1 MSKPALLE
9 LDGVSKLFGGLAV
22 ITQLSFCVAAGE
34 RLALIGP
41 NGAGKSTVF
50 NLISGVYPTSAGR
63 ILIEGRDVTHM
74 ASRQRIYQGV
84 SRSFQ
89 NIRLMEHQSAI
100 DNIMLGQHPTASSLA
115 DLLTPYRLQR
125 KNPWVEQAKE
135 ALERAKLIHY
145 ADRPVNTLPYGVR
158 KRIDLLRA
166 VMARP
171 KLLLLD
177 EPAAGLNPVET
188 EELHEQLMTIHQSGI
203 SLLVVEHDMHFVDRL
218 CTRVVV
224 INFGEK
230 IAEGTMEQVR
240 GDAKVR
246 EAYLGADVATEASDA
261 S

>member
-1 MSKPALLE
+1 MNAPALLE
-9 LDGVSKLFGGLAV
+9 FEGVSKLFGGLAV
-22 ITQLSFCVAAGE
+22 VTQLSFEVAAGE

-50 NLISGVYPTSAGR
+50 NLISGVYPLSAGR
-63 ILIEGRDVTHM
+63 IMLAGKDITVM
-74 ASRQRIYQGV
+74 PSRARIYQGV

-100 DNIMLGQHPTASSLA
+100 ENIMLGQHPTASSLA

-125 KNPWVEQAKE
+125 RNRWVEEAKDALAQAK
-135 ALERAKLIHY
+135 LTQY
-145 ADRPVNTLPYGVR
+145 AERPVNTLPYGVR

-188 EELHEQLMTIHQSGI
+188 EELHEQLMAIHGRGI
-203 SLLVVEHDMHFVDRL
+203 TLLVVEHDMHFVDRL

-230 IAEGTMEQVR
+230 IAEGTLEQVR
-240 GDAKVR
+240 HDPKVR
-246 EAYLGADVATEASDA
+246 EAYLGNDVSTEAGDA